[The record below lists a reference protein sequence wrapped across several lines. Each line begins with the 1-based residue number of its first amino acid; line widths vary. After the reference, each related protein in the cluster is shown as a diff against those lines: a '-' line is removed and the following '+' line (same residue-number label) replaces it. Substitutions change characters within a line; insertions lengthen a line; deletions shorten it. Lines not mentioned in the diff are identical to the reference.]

1 MVGEP
6 AAESDDG
13 GREQAGRVGFFVFF
27 VFFVFCLLVKTKGR
41 EPEEKGFV
49 IESVFSD
56 PTLQR
61 WRKLHVTGGGCREW
75 RV

>member
-13 GREQAGRVGFFVFF
+13 GREQAGRVGTFL
-27 VFFVFCLLVKTKGR
+27 FFVFCLLVKTKGR

-61 WRKLHVTGGGCREW
+61 WRKLHVARGGCHEW